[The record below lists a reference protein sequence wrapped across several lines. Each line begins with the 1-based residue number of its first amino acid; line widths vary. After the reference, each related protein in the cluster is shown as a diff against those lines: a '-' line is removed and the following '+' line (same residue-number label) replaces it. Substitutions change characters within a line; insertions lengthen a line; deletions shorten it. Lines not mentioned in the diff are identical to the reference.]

1 MKDTL
6 TTLVTGAAG
15 VGAVQVA
22 ENIPTADDIQ
32 SYGQL
37 IIQLVIGIITVVKM
51 LRKKKNNAV
60 SDQIQD

>member
-15 VGAVQVA
+15 VSAVQVA
-22 ENIPTADDIQ
+22 EAIPTADEIQ

-37 IIQLVIGIITVVKM
+37 FIQLVIGIITVVKM